1 MKTQQSMQV
10 AIIGLGRMGRAL
22 AERLL
27 EEGHQVSVWNRTSGR
42 ADALQEHGA
51 QVMHSADDIG
61 DECDAVFLCLADDQ
75 STLDV
80 AAPKGQARASWEQA
94 LVVNTGTVAPDV
106 ITALGHVYGERF
118 VDAQIIG
125 APQALRSGAAT
136 FIVGGPASG
145 RAALLP
151 LWKAFAGALDVGENP
166 QTAAVIKLLH
176 NQMLLVQLAV
186 IAETVR
192 AGRAAGVDDAT
203 LATTLRES
211 AMMPAG
217 LRNRIDVL
225 FDPDHAGWFS
235 TVQGAK
241 DVTLFLDLAKGS
253 GAPLPVTEAARDAYR
268 QVAQDGWET
277 HDITALVEY
286 GRRSP

>member
-1 MKTQQSMQV
+1 MSST
-10 AIIGLGRMGRAL
+10 AL
-22 AERLL
+22 A
-27 EEGHQVSVWNRTSGR
+27 H
-42 ADALQEHGA
+42 A
-51 QVMHSADDIG
+51 
-61 DECDAVFLCLADDQ
+61 
-75 STLDV
+75 
-80 AAPKGQARASWEQA
+80 
-94 LVVNTGTVAPDV
+94 
-106 ITALGHVYGERF
+106 YGERF

-136 FIVGGPASG
+136 FIVGGPAPG

-151 LWKAFAGALDVGENP
+151 LWKAFAGALDVGEDP
-166 QTAAVIKLLH
+166 QTAVVIKLLH

-217 LRNRIDVL
+217 LRNRIDVF

-253 GAPLPVTEAARDAYR
+253 EAPLPVTEAARDAYR

>member
-1 MKTQQSMQV
+1 MRIAV
-10 AIIGLGRMGRAL
+10 IGLGRMGRAL

-27 EEGHQVSVWNRTSGR
+27 DEGHQVSVWNRTPGR
-42 ADALQEHGA
+42 ATTLHERGA
-51 QVMHSADDIG
+51 QVMGSADDVG

-80 AAPKGQARASWEQA
+80 AAPQGQARTAWAQN
-94 LVVNTGTVAPDV
+94 LVVNTGTVAPEV
-106 ITALGHVYGERF
+106 ITALAHTYGERF
-118 VDAQIIG
+118 VNAQIIA

-136 FIVGGPASG
+136 FIVGGPASA
-145 RAALLP
+145 RDALLP
-151 LWKAFAGALDVGENP
+151 LWKVFAGVLDVGQSP
-166 QTAAVIKLLH
+166 QTAAIIKVLH

-192 AGRAAGVDDAT
+192 AGRDAGVDDTALAAT
-203 LATTLRES
+203 LRDS
-211 AMMPAG
+211 AMTPAG

-235 TVQGAK
+235 SVQAVK
-241 DVTLFLDLAKGS
+241 DVTLFLDLAKG

-277 HDITALVEY
+277 HDVTALVEY
-286 GRRSP
+286 GRPASALR

>member
-1 MKTQQSMQV
+1 MRIV
-10 AIIGLGRMGRAL
+10 IIGLGRMGRAL

-42 ADALQEHGA
+42 AGALQEQGA
-51 QVMHSADDIG
+51 QVMDSADEVG
-61 DECDAVFLCLADDQ
+61 VECDAVFLCLADDR

-80 AAPKGQARASWEQA
+80 AAPRGQARKSWEQT

-106 ITALGHVYGERF
+106 ITALAHAYGERF
-118 VDAQIIG
+118 VNAQIIA
-125 APQALRSGAAT
+125 APQALRSGAAK

-145 RAALLP
+145 RATLLP
-151 LWKAFAGALDVGENP
+151 LWNGFAGALDVGERP
-166 QTAAVIKLLH
+166 QTAAVIKLLN
-176 NQMLLVQLAV
+176 NQMLLAQLAV
-186 IAETVR
+186 IAETLR
-192 AGRAAGVDDAT
+192 AGRAAGIDDAT

-217 LRNRIDVL
+217 LRNRIDVF

-235 TVQGAK
+235 SVQGAK

-277 HDITALVEY
+277 HDVTALVEY
-286 GRRSP
+286 GRRSA

>member
-1 MKTQQSMQV
+1 
-10 AIIGLGRMGRAL
+10 MG
-22 AERLL
+22 
-27 EEGHQVSVWNRTSGR
+27 
-42 ADALQEHGA
+42 
-51 QVMHSADDIG
+51 SADDIG

-80 AAPKGQARASWEQA
+80 AVPQGEARASWA
-94 LVVNTGTVAPDV
+94 PTLVVNTGTVAPDV
-106 ITALGHVYGERF
+106 ISALAHAYGERF
-118 VDAQIIG
+118 VNAQIIA
-125 APQALRSGAAT
+125 APQALRSGAAK

-145 RAALLP
+145 RATLLP
-151 LWKAFAGALDVGENP
+151 LWKGFAGTLDVGERP
-166 QTAAVIKLLH
+166 QTAAVIKLLN

-192 AGRAAGVDDAT
+192 AGRAAGVDDAA

-286 GRRSP
+286 GLRSP

>member
-1 MKTQQSMQV
+1 MKQSMRV
-10 AIIGLGRMGRAL
+10 AVIGLGRMGRAL

-27 EEGHQVSVWNRTSGR
+27 EEGHHVSVWNRTAGR
-42 ADALQEHGA
+42 VAALQEQGA
-51 QVMHSADDIG
+51 QAMGSTDDIG
-61 DECDAVFLCLADDQ
+61 HECDAVFLCLADDQ

-80 AAPKGQARASWEQA
+80 AAPKGRARTSWERT

-106 ITALGHVYGERF
+106 VTALADIYGERF
-118 VDAQIIG
+118 VNAQIIA
-125 APQALRSGAAT
+125 APQALRSGAAK

-151 LWKAFAGALDVGENP
+151 LWNAFAGALDVGEDP

-186 IAETVR
+186 IAETIR

-217 LRNRIDVL
+217 LRNRIDVF
-225 FDPDHAGWFS
+225 FDPDHDGWFS
-235 TVQGAK
+235 SVQGAK
-241 DVTLFLDLAKGS
+241 DVTLFLDLAKDS
-253 GAPLPVTEAARDAYR
+253 EAPLPVTEAARDAYR

-277 HDITALVEY
+277 HDVTALVEY
-286 GRRSP
+286 GRRLA

>member
-1 MKTQQSMQV
+1 MKQSMQV
-10 AIIGLGRMGRAL
+10 AMIGLGRMGRAL

-27 EEGHQVSVWNRTSGR
+27 EEGHQLSVWNRTSGR
-42 ADALQEHGA
+42 AGALQEQGA
-51 QVMHSADDIG
+51 QVMDSADDIG
-61 DECDAVFLCLADDQ
+61 DDCDVVFLCLADDQ

-80 AAPKGQARASWEQA
+80 AAPQGDARASWVQT

-106 ITALGHVYGERF
+106 VTALAHAYGERF
-118 VDAQIIG
+118 VNAHIIA
-125 APQALRSGAAT
+125 APQALRSGAAK

-151 LWKAFAGALDVGENP
+151 LWKSFAGALDVGEDP

-186 IAETVR
+186 IAETLR
-192 AGRAAGVDDAT
+192 AGRAAGVDHAT

-217 LRNRIDVL
+217 LRNRIDVF

-241 DVTLFLDLAKGS
+241 DVTLFLDLVKGS
-253 GAPLPVTEAARDAYR
+253 GAPLPVTEAAHDAYL
-268 QVAQDGWET
+268 QVAHDGWGT
-277 HDITALVEY
+277 HDVTALVEY
-286 GRRSP
+286 GRRWA